1 MKVIGLSLAVAF
13 AASALGCGGSPN
25 APNGGQTFAFDFSAG
40 QQGWIAGFADYP
52 SDNAAFYEL
61 VADYRP
67 LPAPLD
73 GSRRA
78 LYVSAFNASGDVFL
92 FYKRQ
97 VTGLKPGAAYMAAFE
112 VEIATNIPTGCVGIG
127 SPPGEGTYIK
137 AGASADEPMA
147 VLAPDGRYLILNIDK
162 GNQASSGKNALTI
175 GNAANS
181 LPCQS
186 GPNGQVIQRWE
197 LKRLQSSQTVS
208 VSADAGGAVWFVVGI
223 DSAWVDRLE
232 FFITQFKATVT
243 PE

>member
-1 MKVIGLSLAVAF
+1 MKAISLSLAVAF
-13 AASALGCGGSPN
+13 ATAALGCGSPS
-25 APNGGQTFAFDFSAG
+25 APNGGQTFAFVFSAG
-40 QQGWIAGFADYP
+40 PQGWIPGFADYP

-78 LYVSAFNASGDVFL
+78 LYLSGFNASGDVFL

-97 VTGLKPGAAYMAAFE
+97 VTGLKPGATYIAAFE

-127 SPPGEGTYIK
+127 APPGEGTYIK
-137 AGASADEPMA
+137 AGASAIEPMP
-147 VLAPDGRYLILNIDK
+147 VLAPDGRYLIMNIDK
-162 GNQASSGKNALTI
+162 GNQASSGTNALTI

-197 LKRLQSSQTVS
+197 LKRLQSSQPVA
-208 VSADAGGAVWFVVGI
+208 VSADTAGSIWLLIGI
-223 DSAWVDRLE
+223 DSGWLDHLE
-232 FFITQFKATVT
+232 FFITQFKATLM